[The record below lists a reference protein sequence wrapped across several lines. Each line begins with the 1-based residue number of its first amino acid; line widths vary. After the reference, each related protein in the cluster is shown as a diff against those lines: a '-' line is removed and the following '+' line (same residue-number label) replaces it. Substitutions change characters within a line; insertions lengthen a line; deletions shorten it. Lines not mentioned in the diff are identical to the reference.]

1 MRELCR
7 FLDVSCDS
15 QRYQLH
21 HLNTLLFRGE
31 LLAVSAD
38 NVSTK
43 ECFVRL
49 MTRELAPTSGRI
61 DWADPAAASSPPC
74 RWSVISA
81 ESSLFCGNL
90 SLAENLIRP
99 DGARLIYS
107 RKRAESQA
115 RALLAELELDYPV
128 SKPLRGPSDRDLY
141 LLSIVKA
148 YSLGSRFL
156 LLTDYSLFTQSAERE
171 RLRKLV
177 RILLGKE
184 ITVILLDGLTVF
196 QGESFS
202 RMLRFEAGYLVQTLY
217 GAAEM
222 RLSVRR
228 QTHGA
233 FQIPAEELSGG
244 TLRLE
249 CRLSPRQREA
259 VLSLRPGEVSYLI
272 ADRLQQRQLAD
283 DVFGSCPSCRVGLP
297 DGTVL
302 SGARPDVLLEN
313 GVVYFPQDI
322 RRVLF
327 PNMTFRGNATFLAL
341 KAASRAGFLIR
352 ENVLRCITADH
363 ARLHGGEPVRQALSA
378 FSYELQFES
387 VVNRYLLYPW
397 KLLILRLPYLTS
409 FQTETAELRRLIDDL
424 SARRAG
430 ILILISSPEE
440 MIFPCHFAWEAQED
454 GSVVPFPLLP
464 REEENAP

>member
-15 QRYQLH
+15 RQYQLH
-21 HLNTLLFRGE
+21 HLNTLIFRGE
-31 LLAVSAD
+31 LLAVTAN

-49 MTRELAPTSGRI
+49 MTRELPPTSGRI
-61 DWADPAAASSPPC
+61 EWADPAVPGSPPC
-74 RWSVISA
+74 LWSVISA
-81 ESSLFCGNL
+81 ERSLFCANL

-99 DGARLIYS
+99 DGAGLLYS
-107 RKRAESQA
+107 RKKAEA
-115 RALLAELELDYPV
+115 RAAAVLAELELDYPV
-128 SKPLRGPSDRDLY
+128 SRPFGEPNDRDLY

-156 LLTDYSLFTQSAERE
+156 ILTDYALFTQEAERE

-177 RILLGKE
+177 RILLKKE
-184 ITVILLDGLTVF
+184 ITVVLLDGLTVF
-196 QGESFS
+196 HGEPFS
-202 RMLRFEAGYLVQTLY
+202 RMLRFENGFLTQTLY

-228 QTHGA
+228 QTRGA
-233 FQIPAEELSGG
+233 FQIPAQDFSGG
-244 TLRLE
+244 ALRLE

-259 VLSLRPGEVSYLI
+259 VFALRPGEVSYLI
-272 ADRLQQRQLAD
+272 AARLQQRQLIEN
-283 DVFGSCPSCRVGLP
+283 VFGDLPCCRIGLP

-302 SGARPDVLLEN
+302 ADAQPDALLEN
-313 GVVYFPQDI
+313 GVGYFPQDI

-327 PNMTFRGNATFLAL
+327 PNMTFRDNATFLAL
-341 KAASRAGFLIR
+341 NAALRARFLIR
-352 ENVLRCITADH
+352 ENVLRCLMDDH
-363 ARLHGGEPVRQALSA
+363 ASLRGGEPTRQALSS
-378 FSYELQFES
+378 FGYELQFES

-409 FQTETAELRRLIDDL
+409 FQTETAGLRRLIDDL

-430 ILILISSPEE
+430 ILILISSPDE
-440 MIFPCHFAWEAQED
+440 MIFPCHSAWEAQED
-454 GSVVPFPLLP
+454 GSVVPFPLRP
-464 REEENAP
+464 QETEKSP